1 MSIDTD
7 LPRPAKHRWDVLAPF
22 YIDITVEPADI
33 DRLNHVNNAAYLGFM
48 ERAAWAHT
56 EALGLD
62 WATYQALDAACVV
75 RRHEVDYLAAAHL
88 GQTLRIATWIE
99 SNDGRLAMWRRFQI
113 RRDQD
118 GATIFRA
125 ATQYVTVTLSSG
137 RPCRMP
143 TRFAEAYRVHDG

>member
-7 LPRPAKHRWDVLAPF
+7 LPMPAKHRWDVLAPF

-62 WATYQALDAACVV
+62 WATYQALDA
-75 RRHEVDYLAAAHL
+75 
-88 GQTLRIATWIE
+88 LRFPCTTAGSQPLTF
-99 SNDGRLAMWRRFQI
+99 SFQ
-113 RRDQD
+113 
-118 GATIFRA
+118 
-125 ATQYVTVTLSSG
+125 
-137 RPCRMP
+137 
-143 TRFAEAYRVHDG
+143 